1 MTMATR
7 NIEQDVDSLTST
19 IADLRAEIG
28 RLTGRAGGAAQ
39 DAVDAGKRGARRV
52 GKAADAFSDEIQGH
66 VTERPLTSL
75 GLAFAA
81 GLAIGRFLCR

>member
-1 MTMATR
+1 MATR
-7 NIEQDVDSLTST
+7 NLEQDIDTLTST
-19 IADLRAEIG
+19 LADLRAEIG
-28 RLTGRAGGAAQ
+28 TLAGRAGGAAQ
-39 DAVDAGKRGARRV
+39 DAIGAGRRGARRV
-52 GKAADAFSDEIQGH
+52 GKAASTVSDELQGH